1 MRKQVYLFE
10 LDSVRKSDE
19 EITVGQKALYDEI
32 VVNGNTVVL
41 TYNQLVDSR
50 AFFSLLNDKDYYES
64 LIELCKEGRIR
75 VSQYGDLR
83 TISQYILSTV
93 GDDKQFIYS
102 ALPLKYSQKRLT
114 ALVKRSLM
122 YSDLSEI
129 YNFYIDDNRTKEER
143 RDLFIEVVD
152 EKLVD
157 TELSDSEMREI
168 LKNLYWLLSTVLR
181 LSAMHEIYI
190 LPKDPKE
197 YENFHLHNILAAV
210 MRLRRDD
217 DALFAPAIGILR
229 ELDCFKQN
237 NDNRSVY
244 IRAIKEK
251 GRAATSIDVYRYA
264 EAIVNLCYNYACEAS
279 ICNISKHYNSDELLH
294 DGDMPTFGED
304 FFLRLAQDWNNGAN
318 AEERFSYAESNFFKE
333 YVKPKNLPFLS
344 RALRL
349 TQYDESNKKKSNEDA
364 TLRYEYRLKEQRRRH
379 RRRSIGSI
387 LKKVLASLLCVL
399 FACMFAMFF
408 QGLQDLVDGE
418 NILKIIFDVKKLRHS
433 LIITIGFLFVTE
445 FVTTILTKLFP
456 GLVSLGEAISGLG
469 RLIAD
474 SAKILLAKAG
484 VHVNPSVNGR
494 DYKEKRD
501 IGAHINYVASP
512 ELKSYISYY
521 NEQDKS
527 ATCEGSAAAPIKV
540 ANVNDANVVH
550 KLSRLEELFHY
561 RFGIAYKSK
570 YNMMVVDP
578 VIGGENEYYP
588 YERIT
593 HANGKDGV
601 VMVTV
606 HNGNY
611 VLLKQYRHALRK
623 VQYAFPR
630 GFAEVGEEPSYT
642 AVREL
647 EEEINAK
654 VTKAPVLLGR
664 IAPDSGLSSIRVYVY
679 QVEVDD
685 YEVQTGHEG
694 IIDCVE
700 VPIDTFK
707 KWLKDNSEDVLKDD
721 GFTLGACA
729 LL

>member
-1 MRKQVYLFE
+1 
-10 LDSVRKSDE
+10 
-19 EITVGQKALYDEI
+19 
-32 VVNGNTVVL
+32 
-41 TYNQLVDSR
+41 
-50 AFFSLLNDKDYYES
+50 
-64 LIELCKEGRIR
+64 
-75 VSQYGDLR
+75 
-83 TISQYILSTV
+83 
-93 GDDKQFIYS
+93 
-102 ALPLKYSQKRLT
+102 
-114 ALVKRSLM
+114 
-122 YSDLSEI
+122 
-129 YNFYIDDNRTKEER
+129 
-143 RDLFIEVVD
+143 
-152 EKLVD
+152 
-157 TELSDSEMREI
+157 
-168 LKNLYWLLSTVLR
+168 
-181 LSAMHEIYI
+181 
-190 LPKDPKE
+190 
-197 YENFHLHNILAAV
+197 

-251 GRAATSIDVYRYA
+251 GRAATSIDAYRYA

-294 DGDMPTFGED
+294 GGDMPTFGED

-408 QGLQDLVDGE
+408 QGLQDLVNGE
-418 NILKIIFDVKKLRHS
+418 NIIKIMLDRNSLKHS
-433 LIITIGFLFVTE
+433 LIITLGFLFVTE
-445 FVTTILTKLFP
+445 FVTTILTKIFP
-456 GLVSLGEAISGLG
+456 GLVSLGEALGGMG
-469 RLIAD
+469 RLIVDGVA
-474 SAKILLAKAG
+474 IIFAKARS
-484 VHVNPSVNGR
+484 HINPNAVR
-494 DYKEKRD
+494 VDYKEKSSE
-501 IGAHINYVASP
+501 GAHINYVASS
-512 ELKSYISYY
+512 ELKSYIQYSK
-521 NEQDKS
+521 EIEMTGD
-527 ATCEGSAAAPIKV
+527 TPIKIADV
-540 ANVNDANVVH
+540 SDANVVH

-578 VIGGENEYYP
+578 VAGGENEYYP

-642 AVREL
+642 AIREL
-647 EEEINAK
+647 EEEIKAK
-654 VTKAPVLLGR
+654 VTKEPVLLGR
-664 IAPDSGLSSIRVYVY
+664 LAPDSGLSSIRVYVY

-694 IIDCVE
+694 ILDCVE

-707 KWLKDNSEDVLKDD
+707 EWLKDNSEDVLKDD